1 MQRGMPEHPE
11 KQRRNKEQEQGREAL
26 KNKLKRMASLRN
38 SNLGHVGERRMLSP
52 TITPLSNSIL
62 YLKVQTAEKTTS
74 HDLKGNSQVPH
85 AHPLNDFV
93 TSASCVLDA

>member
-38 SNLGHVGERRMLSP
+38 SNLGHPGERRMLST
-52 TITPLSNSIL
+52 TITPLSKSIFIF
-62 YLKVQTAEKTTS
+62 KS
-74 HDLKGNSQVPH
+74 
-85 AHPLNDFV
+85 
-93 TSASCVLDA
+93 

>member
-11 KQRRNKEQEQGREAL
+11 KQRRNKEQEQGREPL

-38 SNLGHVGERRMLSP
+38 SSLGDTWERRMLSP

-62 YLKVQTAEKTTS
+62 IFKS
-74 HDLKGNSQVPH
+74 
-85 AHPLNDFV
+85 
-93 TSASCVLDA
+93 